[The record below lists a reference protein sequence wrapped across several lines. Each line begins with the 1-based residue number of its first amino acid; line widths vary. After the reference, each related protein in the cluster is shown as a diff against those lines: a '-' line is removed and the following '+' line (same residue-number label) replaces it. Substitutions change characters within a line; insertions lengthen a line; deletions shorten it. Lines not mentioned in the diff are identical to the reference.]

1 MSVSEYVSKRV
12 SNVGKTHKQLK
23 LYFSF
28 WQIIKTKQENK
39 NNYLH
44 TWHKNKFYIF
54 MAAVFLLIRIFLI
67 FRLIKRK
74 KKQKTEEKNSI

>member
-1 MSVSEYVSKRV
+1 MSVSVYVSKRI
-12 SNVGKTHKQLK
+12 SNVGETHKQLK

-44 TWHKNKFYIF
+44 KWHKNKFYIF

-74 KKQKTEEKNSI
+74 KQKTEEKNSI